1 MLVLTVE
8 ELVGRPLHDVLHR
21 SDTDGVAHL
30 AAACPI
36 YDAFHDGHVHHGI
49 DEAFSRTDG
58 TRFSVEYVSAPIQE
72 RGEIIGAVVAF
83 SDITERREVE
93 RMKDEFIS
101 LISHELRT
109 PLTSINGYVALLLEG
124 EAGPLAEE
132 QREFLTIVR
141 KNADRLMGLVNELL
155 DLSRIEAGKVELNR
169 ARLDLGPLIRDVASS
184 LRLQIEAKGQQLELD
199 LADDLPSV
207 WADPDRVTQILTNL
221 VSNAHKYTPAGGSIF
236 VRARGQDGRVRVE
249 VRDTGIGL
257 APDEQA
263 QLFTRFFRA
272 RNKATREVGG
282 TGLGLAIT
290 RSLIELHGGEIS
302 VTSAPGQGST
312 FCCTL
317 PAVQS

>member
-1 MLVLTVE
+1 
-8 ELVGRPLHDVLHR
+8 
-21 SDTDGVAHL
+21 
-30 AAACPI
+30 
-36 YDAFHDGHVHHGI
+36 
-49 DEAFSRTDG
+49 
-58 TRFSVEYVSAPIQE
+58 
-72 RGEIIGAVVAF
+72 
-83 SDITERREVE
+83 
-93 RMKDEFIS
+93 MKDEFIS